1 LFDSVPLHHSDDDDD
16 DDATSST
23 AKEELVYSEDNNNTS
38 DNGHLPTLSQQMLIN
53 DASFSSAASS
63 SNDNSDDN
71 DNDEKYYYNNNIQP
85 DMLLLD
91 GSTDEFDNYKNQDLE
106 ILRTAIEQ
114 SINNVDMLLSLAI
127 MYAYTTSI
135 TMSTC
140 LGWFGGEEHHSRIE
154 ASCLCDTYD
163 WLKTNELSTM
173 DSV

>member
-1 LFDSVPLHHSDDDDD
+1 MLIN
-16 DDATSST
+16 DASST
-23 AKEELVYSEDNNNTS
+23 AVGGESEMTMDRNNAS
-38 DNGHLPTLSQQMLIN
+38 DGHLPPFSQHMLIN
-53 DASFSSAASS
+53 DASFRSAASF
-63 SNDNSDDN
+63 NDNNDN
-71 DNDEKYYYNNNIQP
+71 DNDDSNYYYSNKIQP

-106 ILRTAIEQ
+106 LLRTAIEQ
-114 SINNVDMLLSLAI
+114 SINNVDMQLSLAI
-127 MYAYTTSI
+127 TYAYTTSI
-135 TMSTC
+135 PISTC